1 MGVLNIM
8 LLTGERWA
16 PGREMHDPGHCRIT
30 HGPCD
35 SYLPNLAGK
44 SVASVRRGLAT
55 VFSIS
60 TEAEAFVGGSVVGP
74 DYRLRAGDSVLFL
87 RRGWGRKGAFTK
99 FGTILADP
107 AWPYRSPRAVVGN
120 GGRGNPDGHA
130 KDITQVDASAHY
142 PVMTLEEIKALP
154 VEEVA
159 ADAAH
164 LYLWTTNAFM
174 VEAHDVAR
182 AWGFQ
187 PKTILTWVKLKLDRP
202 EVSMKTGHW
211 YRSATEHIVFGVRG
225 SQRLLG
231 SAVPTAYLL
240 PRLPH
245 SEKPEFFYKLVEAQ
259 SPGPYLELFARR
271 RWPGWDAWGNE
282 IESTIRLT

>member
-1 MGVLNIM
+1 
-8 LLTGERWA
+8 
-16 PGREMHDPGHCRIT
+16 MHGPETCRIT
-30 HGPCD
+30 HGPND
-35 SYLPNLAGK
+35 SYFPDLVGR
-44 SVASVRRGLAT
+44 SVASVRRSLAT
-55 VFSIS
+55 VFSIP
-60 TEAEAFVGGSVVGP
+60 TVAEAWLGGSVVSP
-74 DYRLRAGDSVLFL
+74 DYRLQPGSWLEFL
-87 RRGWGRKGAFTK
+87 VKRGQKGATK
-99 FGTILADP
+99 FRTILADP
-107 AWPYRSPRAVVGN
+107 AWPYRSPRAIVGN
-120 GGRGNPDGHA
+120 GGRGNLDGRA
-130 KDITQVDASAHY
+130 KQIIQVDASAHY
-142 PVMTLEEIKALP
+142 PLMTLEEIKNLP
-154 VEEVA
+154 VKEFA

-174 VEAHDVAR
+174 VEAHEVAL
-182 AWGFQ
+182 AWGFE
-187 PKTILTWVKLKLDRP
+187 PKTIITWVKIKHDRP

-211 YRSATEHIVFGVRG
+211 YRSATEHLVFGVRG

-282 IESTIRLT
+282 IESTIQLT